1 MKVPADLVPGLY
13 TAVLIPSSHGLSS
26 VHAVYKGVNHQKP
39 PLQPHPNRVT
49 PQVPCLQTPS
59 HWARVS
65 VGEFGVQ
72 AGSKHIAKI
81 KHTAKKVVF
90 FIKLSV
96 FWVYNEG
103 LFYCLTEK
111 RKSVVDWYFSPGR
124 RMGVGQSN
132 LLGESGNFCV
142 SKQTALR

>member
-13 TAVLIPSSHGLSS
+13 TAVLIPSSQGLSS

-72 AGSKHIAKI
+72 AGSKHCI
-81 KHTAKKVVF
+81 H
-90 FIKLSV
+90 S
-96 FWVYNEG
+96 
-103 LFYCLTEK
+103 
-111 RKSVVDWYFSPGR
+111 GR
-124 RMGVGQSN
+124 LETHMLENPDSHP
-132 LLGESGNFCV
+132 
-142 SKQTALR
+142 A